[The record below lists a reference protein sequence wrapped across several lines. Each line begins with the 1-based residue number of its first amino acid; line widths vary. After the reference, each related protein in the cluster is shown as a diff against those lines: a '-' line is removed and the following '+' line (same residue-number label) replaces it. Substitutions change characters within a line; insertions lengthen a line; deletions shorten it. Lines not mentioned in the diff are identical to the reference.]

1 MISNTAL
8 FEKKSDYLNE
18 EPTFLRLLYL
28 WGLRN
33 KDVVGR
39 SYYGIFLTEERARL
53 SAEEA
58 YFCWENS
65 FEIVKLPIGVINWK
79 NYKEVKE

>member
-8 FEKKSDYLNE
+8 FEKKSDYFNE

-39 SYYGIFLTEERARL
+39 SYYGIFLTKERARI
-53 SAEEA
+53 SVKETHTD
-58 YFCWENS
+58 WED
-65 FEIVKLPIGVINWK
+65 FLEIVKLPIGVLYWED
-79 NYKEVKE
+79 YKEVKE